1 MLVLTNLE
9 RRILYLSQPYCGS
22 VHDYAMMKSEFDPDE
37 GCWFD
42 ETGIYVDLGFL
53 GIHKDYQPDRL
64 FIPYKK
70 PRRKSKNDPIIE
82 LNDQQKTHNK
92 QVSKIRIR
100 VEHAIGG
107 LKRYRFLSDRLR
119 ARDAQFYS
127 MIAGIAAG
135 LWNFNLTL

>member
-1 MLVLTNLE
+1 
-9 RRILYLSQPYCGS
+9 
-22 VHDYAMMKSEFDPDE
+22 MMKSEFDPDD
-37 GCWFD
+37 GFWFD

-53 GIHKDYQPDRL
+53 GIQNDYQPDRL
-64 FIPYKK
+64 FIPYKR
-70 PRRKSKNDPIIE
+70 PRRKSKNDPIIA

-127 MIAGIAAG
+127 MVAGIAAG